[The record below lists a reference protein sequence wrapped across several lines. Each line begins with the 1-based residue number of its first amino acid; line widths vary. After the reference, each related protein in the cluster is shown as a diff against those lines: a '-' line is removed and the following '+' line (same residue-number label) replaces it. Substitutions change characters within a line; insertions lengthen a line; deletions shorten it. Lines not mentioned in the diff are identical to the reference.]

1 MLCGASLA
9 LGGRRLGWGTS
20 LREERGA
27 WKETLLG
34 VLHHCHG
41 PPLDCSSMEACRV
54 ALGLSVVFDPEWKQ
68 GRMAQISGSSS

>member
-1 MLCGASLA
+1 MWRVARVRGAA
-9 LGGRRLGWGTS
+9 AGVGDFIEGGA
-20 LREERGA
+20 GA